1 MKKNGVPE
9 DQIIHMAYDDIA
21 NHILNPIKGSIF
33 NAPDGENVYDSE
45 NIDYRGQ
52 DVTKDNF
59 FAVL

>member
-1 MKKNGVPE
+1 
-9 DQIIHMAYDDIA
+9 MAYDDIA

-52 DVTKDNF
+52 DVTKENF